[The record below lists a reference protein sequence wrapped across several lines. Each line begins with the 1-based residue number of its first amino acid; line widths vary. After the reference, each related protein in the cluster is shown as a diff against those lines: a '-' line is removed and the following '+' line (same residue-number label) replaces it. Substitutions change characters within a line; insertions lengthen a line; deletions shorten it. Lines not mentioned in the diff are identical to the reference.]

1 MSLHIQGWKHVFKL
15 DPARSLCDDALERV
29 CLSGTD
35 AIIVGGSSDITY
47 DNTVDLLSRLRKYE
61 PPCVL
66 EISSAEAIVPGFD
79 LYFIPV
85 VLNAG
90 NIEWITGQH
99 QRALRDYGALLHWEQ
114 IIPEGYVILNEN
126 CTTAILT
133 EANCDLT
140 EPDIIAYARLADK
153 LFRMPIFYIEY
164 SGIFGNMEWV
174 QQTARVMQNAQ
185 LFYGG
190 GIDSP
195 DKARQASQAAD
206 TIVVGNVV
214 YENLDQAIATVNAVR
229 GKDNQL

>member
-1 MSLHIQGWKHVFKL
+1 LSLQIRSWKHVFKL
-15 DPARSLCDDALERV
+15 DPARFLDDAALERV

-35 AIIVGGSSDITY
+35 AIIVGGSSDVTY
-47 DNTVDLLSRLRKYE
+47 DNTVDLLSRIRKYE
-61 PPCVL
+61 LPCVL
-66 EISSAEAIVPGFD
+66 EISTTEAIVPGFD

-90 NIEWITGQH
+90 NPKWITGQH
-99 QRALRDYGALLHWEQ
+99 QRALRDYGALLHWDQ
-114 IIPEGYVILNEN
+114 LIPEGYVILNEN
-126 CTTAILT
+126 CTAAALT

-153 LFRMPIFYIEY
+153 LFRMPIFYMEY

-174 QQTARVMQNAQ
+174 HQAARVMQSAQ

-195 DKARQASQAAD
+195 EKAYQASQAAD

-214 YENLDQAIATVNAVR
+214 YENLEQAIATVDASKVP
-229 GKDNQL
+229 L

>member
-1 MSLHIQGWKHVFKL
+1 MSLQIRGWKHVFKL
-15 DPARSLCDDALERV
+15 DPARSLHDEALERV

-47 DNTVDLLSRLRKYE
+47 DNTVDLLSRIRKYE
-61 PPCVL
+61 LPCVL
-66 EISSAEAIVPGFD
+66 EISSTDAIVPGFD

-90 NIEWITGQH
+90 NPEWITGQH

-114 IIPEGYVILNEN
+114 LVPEGYVILNEN
-126 CTTAILT
+126 CTAAVLT
-133 EANCDLT
+133 EAQCDLT
-140 EPDIIAYARLADK
+140 ELDIIAYARLADK
-153 LFRMPIFYIEY
+153 LFRMPIFYMEY
-164 SGIFGNMEWV
+164 SGVFGNMEWV
-174 QQTARVMQNAQ
+174 QQAARVMQNAQ

-195 DKARQASQAAD
+195 EKAVQASQAAD

-214 YENLDQAIATVNAVR
+214 YENLEQAIATVDAV
-229 GKDNQL
+229 KVTL